1 MRIYVE
7 PTVVLVSTKIDD
19 AVIDRFDPEARGEG
33 SESGH
38 SELVLYHLGI
48 GLMKERQSTFSA

>member
-1 MRIYVE
+1 VRVYVE

-19 AVIDRFDPEARGEG
+19 AVIDRFDPQARGEG

-38 SELVLYHLGI
+38 SELVLSHLGPYLI
-48 GLMKERQSTFSA
+48 KERQSAFSA